1 MKKFLKNT
9 SLFIITLM
17 LIFGFS
23 SNVNAAAEECEAA
36 GITDSNQCRVTEN
49 RTIIVA
55 GNGYKYRPLTS
66 ATNTYKSAVGTHG
79 RYSSKTG
86 LGVNWYS
93 DIGIDYYVNGS
104 IYASGRGYFSA
115 YRDRNLSSVVM
126 FCLDAQHEGYNPLY
140 AERFLLDSSESNG
153 VKAFDV
159 AVMDILLG
167 GGSSVASPVS
177 DATIT
182 DYWARLVAI
191 RAVEYTFG
199 YYNAASTAY
208 TGAFHANLSAINTW
222 LNEDSSHYDALYQ
235 AMGGYISPRSTFTIN
250 TSSYFSGAA
259 METAKNYYF
268 HALDAAVEYLNNL
281 DNLADVDTD
290 TILPEPTEVEVEER
304 PEGDFVSKDVVHT
317 ITVSGL
323 PANDQNE
330 FVINGLKF
338 ENDEMP
344 TGLTAYIKSIKIGDY
359 IELETSN
366 EGQDL
371 EVLFGNNLLGLN
383 YNLGSSDVIDFT
395 EPTTIEIT
403 VHFEGYETANDGYS
417 IETLKCGE
425 APIKYYIDGSYTSP
439 EFGEYS
445 NYVAVIWYNNRSNT
459 QRYLSIEKAGDNGT
473 GETWISEYETYLI
486 DACDCDDLIDAC
498 IASSD
503 YYSDECDEL
512 READCGE
519 CAELEIMC
527 HYGVTSSEH
536 PNPCDEYGAV
546 CEVECPTTVDNFN
559 CCDVNNNLV
568 ISPLD
573 DWEVNIEGPKDG
585 DIYTCFVSQIDG
597 QVDLQ
602 GDGVGAENVGGAV
615 DDVGNDYTLDQNRY
629 CVVSCKED
637 YYMTMP
643 TAKLVNAGRYFTFKA
658 EIDGTKTC
666 YTNTIDRD
674 LYNEDI
680 IDIQEKMVNKYNE
693 YKTWYQLAVEY
704 NYGLDDDEYVSGC
717 PGSCCGSKSYT
728 TYHPTWNSTATVD
741 DWGVIVD
748 RNYDT
753 GVLEVEYVSR
763 NVSNSGEFTYEHP
776 TGLSSDYVS
785 SGCCGGCSSCEPPIE
800 CSDCSGYM
808 CSYYTGTE
816 YDHPYESQYYDYLM
830 GIAEEKAQELAALQE
845 EYNNIIKEYNKC
857 SEWETELQYDE
868 ENPHVYYDYEESY
881 LDDLANGY
889 GEMTSVIS
897 NKNTSEWY
905 CNSQVTDYSG
915 VETLAELSSS
925 GNSGIDY
932 ESCSLRTPSSQQYT
946 TINYVYCDTNGC
958 GRNKVE
964 SAQDI
969 SDARYKKVTSTVEA
983 DYVPATLFYNI
994 YPSGEIVS
1002 AEDYESSGR
1011 DDGVAIENGLPVSL
1025 STRRGIYKYTVNIES
1040 LGEFYEN
1047 GSAFENPSN
1056 GDPGRLIASD
1066 RDDNA
1071 VINKDEYG
1079 EFVDENGTVQ
1089 YACSYLVNMGITD
1102 EDTIVC
1108 DFDTECTGDDC
1119 IADCIGPNCDYEC
1132 DGEDCIADCIG
1143 AGCIYDSDA
1152 GTSLIERVVSLS
1164 NLFPNGTNSYNWNRD
1179 MNEKAEVTI
1188 DEIQDAG
1195 NAVYSEDPILSVTIT
1210 PSVAR
1215 AIKQYNDDAE
1225 AYGGYSNSTLSC
1237 YALDGYEEIACYSSF
1252 ITGLLDGYV
1261 EYDGVNY
1268 INNIDVVN
1276 DRSLVMGNNYR
1287 TVRDNNTEY
1296 FTTWST
1302 GISEEDMIGP
1312 SWK

>member
-182 DYWARLVAI
+182 DYWARLIAI

-425 APIKYYIDGSYTSP
+425 APIKYYIDGSYTSS

-498 IASSD
+498 VASGNIN
-503 YYSDECDEL
+503 SDECQEL
-512 READCGE
+512 FDADCGE
-519 CAELEIMC
+519 CAELDAEC
-527 HYGVTSSEH
+527 QLGNEDA
-536 PNPCDEYGAV
+536 CDEYGAV

-680 IDIQEKMVNKYNE
+680 IDIQERIYDAYNG
-693 YKTWYQLAVEY
+693 YIRYQTALES
-704 NYGLDDDEYVSGC
+704 NPHSLDPV
-717 PGSCCGSKSYT
+717 T
-728 TYHPTWNSTATVD
+728 
-741 DWGVIVD
+741 
-748 RNYDT
+748 R
-753 GVLEVEYVSR
+753 
-763 NVSNSGEFTYEHP
+763 
-776 TGLSSDYVS
+776 
-785 SGCCGGCSSCEPPIE
+785 CGGCNAYCHGSECTRDITYIPGATTDDFSYTAYYPTFNENTGQVISLNPTTEYGPESDTTQTHSESDSASCTRTNSEGETVPCTHT
-800 CSDCSGYM
+800 CSYTVVDEVRDAAYLINRLTERRDYYLGLLNAAIDDYYETIDLYNSCSG
-808 CSYYTGTE
+808 
-816 YDHPYESQYYDYLM
+816 
-830 GIAEEKAQELAALQE
+830 
-845 EYNNIIKEYNKC
+845 
-857 SEWETELQYDE
+857 WETELQYDK

-897 NKNTSEWY
+897 NKNTSDWY
-905 CNSQVTDYSG
+905 CNGISSSSDFVYGTVNSSYDSCNNSTSYRESQLSYVMCDSG
-915 VETLAELSSS
+915 SRRCWVETE
-925 GNSGIDY
+925 N
-932 ESCSLRTPSSQQYT
+932 
-946 TINYVYCDTNGC
+946 
-958 GRNKVE
+958 
-964 SAQDI
+964 I
-969 SDARYKKVTSTVEA
+969 SDATYKKITSSVEA